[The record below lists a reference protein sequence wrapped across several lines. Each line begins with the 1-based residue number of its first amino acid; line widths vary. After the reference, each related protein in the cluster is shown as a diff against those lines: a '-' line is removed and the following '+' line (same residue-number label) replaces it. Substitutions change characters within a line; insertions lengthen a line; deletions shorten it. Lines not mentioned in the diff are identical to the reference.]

1 LDKGISWCYNKKHR
15 RPHGKEAAGHDKVK
29 RGTAM
34 DRRTRCEQS
43 FYKPLYHF
51 EATGQILL
59 IDETTDA
66 LLLQKR
72 LRIYNEKVYAYL
84 KAHPHPNLARVES
97 YWREDDGSLTVI
109 EAYAAGCSLADCLP
123 ALDAQTK
130 VQVIADV
137 CAGLIFLHEASP
149 PIVHRDVKPANIIV
163 TPAGR
168 AVLVDY
174 DAAKQVRAGEAR
186 DTVLLGTEGVAAPE
200 QYGFGASDTRT
211 DVFGVGMLIRALFP
225 DAPVWQKIADKA
237 TQMDPKDRYP
247 DVAALQAA
255 IRRRLWGRALP
266 MPAVTPMKVAAA
278 LPYYGIAIAAGFT
291 ATFENAKTAG
301 HLWFNRIGMAAILF
315 GILEMVFAW
324 LPATRR
330 LPRRSSPIWWQRLL
344 AVLGYGAAALLIGI
358 VGWVILEM
366 AIF

>member
-1 LDKGISWCYNKKHR
+1 
-15 RPHGKEAAGHDKVK
+15 
-29 RGTAM
+29 M

-51 EATGQILL
+51 EATGQTLL

-84 KAHPHPNLARVES
+84 KAHPHPNLARIQN
-97 YWREDDGSLTVI
+97 YWREADGSLTVI
-109 EAYAAGCSLADCLP
+109 EAYAAGRSLADCLP
-123 ALDAQTK
+123 ALNAQAK
-130 VQVIADV
+130 AQVIADV

-149 PIVHRDVKPANIIV
+149 AIVHRDVKPANIIV

-211 DVFGVGMLIRALFP
+211 DVFGVGMLIRVLFP
-225 DAPVWQKIADKA
+225 EAPVWQKIADKA
-237 TQMDPKDRYP
+237 TQMDPKDRYS

-255 IRRRLWGRALP
+255 IRRYLWGRALP
-266 MPAVTPMKVAAA
+266 MPAVTPMKIAAA
-278 LPYYGIAIAAGFT
+278 LPYYGIAVAAGFT
-291 ATFENAKTAG
+291 MIFENARTAG
-301 HLWFNRIGMAAILF
+301 HLWFNRIGVMVVLLA
-315 GILEMVFAW
+315 ILEMVFAW

-330 LPRRSSPIWWQRLL
+330 LPWRSSPLWWQRFL
-344 AVLGYGAAALLIGI
+344 AVLGYGTAALLAGI
-358 VGWVILEM
+358 AVVVILEM
-366 AIF
+366 VIF

>member
-1 LDKGISWCYNKKHR
+1 
-15 RPHGKEAAGHDKVK
+15 
-29 RGTAM
+29 M

-84 KAHPHPNLARVES
+84 KAHPHPNLARVKS
-97 YWREDDGSLTVI
+97 YWQEEDGSLTVI
-109 EAYAAGCSLADCLP
+109 ETYAAGRSLADCLP
-123 ALDAQTK
+123 ELDPQTK
-130 VQVIADV
+130 AQVIADV

-149 PIVHRDVKPANIIV
+149 AIVHRDVKPANIIV
-163 TPAGR
+163 TPEGR

-174 DAAKQVRAGEAR
+174 DAAKQVRAGKAR
-186 DTVLLGTEGVAAPE
+186 DTVLLGTEGAAAPE

-225 DAPVWQKIADKA
+225 EAPIWQKIADKA

-247 DVAALQAA
+247 DVAALQTA
-255 IRRRLWGRALP
+255 IRRRLWWRSLP
-266 MPAVTPMKVAAA
+266 MPAVTPMKMAAA
-278 LPYYGIAIAAGFT
+278 LPYYALAIAGGLT
-291 ATFENAKTAG
+291 STFEGAKTAG
-301 HLWFNRIGMAAILF
+301 HLWFNRIGGTIILL
-315 GILEMVFAW
+315 GMLEIIFAW
-324 LPATRR
+324 LPGTRR
-330 LPRRSSPIWWQRLL
+330 LPWRSSTVWWQRLL
-344 AVLGYGAAALLIGI
+344 AVLGYSAVLPLAGI
-358 VGWVILEM
+358 LGFVILEA